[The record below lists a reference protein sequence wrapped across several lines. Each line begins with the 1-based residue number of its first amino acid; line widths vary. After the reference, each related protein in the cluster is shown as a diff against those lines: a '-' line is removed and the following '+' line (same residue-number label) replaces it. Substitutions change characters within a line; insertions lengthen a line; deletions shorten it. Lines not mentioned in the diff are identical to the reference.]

1 MRVVTPLNNEGMGKL
16 RRLWATGELCRP
28 ATVPV
33 PPLVADIGG
42 LLSTVLPL
50 FPLLATAMDG
60 GRSVEPRV
68 LLLQCGSKPGRPWGV
83 RRRPCSSSLSTLQV
97 AAVSE
102 TTDRSSE
109 SFPWSFFCLVRRFWN
124 QTLTWGKT
132 EKNAKSYLCNEF
144 GDYTLNTVIC
154 WRQNKRLAIK
164 KIAVLLLTV
173 QKVYKQNFSI
183 TDNCSLR

>member
-60 GRSVEPRV
+60 GRREEPRV

-109 SFPWSFFCLVRRFWN
+109 SFPWSFFCFVRRFWN

-132 EKNAKSYLCNEF
+132 EKNAKSYLCDEF
-144 GDYTLNTVIC
+144 SDYTWNTV
-154 WRQNKRLAIK
+154 WKKKNKRLAIK
-164 KIAVLLLTV
+164 KIVALLLTV
-173 QKVYKQNFSI
+173 QKVYKYNFGI
-183 TDNCSLR
+183 TDNHSLR

>member
-1 MRVVTPLNNEGMGKL
+1 MRVVTPLNNEGMEKL

-60 GRSVEPRV
+60 GRRAEPRV

-132 EKNAKSYLCNEF
+132 EKNAKCYLCNEF
-144 GDYTLNTVIC
+144 SDYTWNTV
-154 WRQNKRLAIK
+154 WK
-164 KIAVLLLTV
+164 KYVGGRIRDLPL
-173 QKVYKQNFSI
+173 KK
-183 TDNCSLR
+183 